1 VGVIQ
6 LEGVSKAYGDRVLF
20 RDVTWQLSGRERI
33 GLVGPNGIGKTTLCR
48 ILVGLEPPDTGRV
61 SRARETTVGYLPQEA
76 AGEAR
81 GSVLGEAL
89 SGFPEVWEIERQLE
103 AVAAQ
108 LHEAADEA
116 LTARY
121 GDLQHRFEALGGY
134 RLETEARVVLSGLG
148 FRDADLARP
157 LVEFSGG
164 WRMRAALARLLLQ
177 GPALLLLDE
186 PTNHLDLES
195 LGWLENYLS
204 AYDGTVVVVA
214 HDRYFLNRMVTTVA
228 ELSATGLDLYPGD
241 YDDYLAQREARQA
254 LLEARARNQAK
265 RVAEIERF
273 IERFRYKASK
283 ARQVQSRIKMLDRL
297 DRVEVEGAARH
308 IRFSF
313 PAPPRTGRHVV
324 QLRHIAK
331 AYGPKVVYAG
341 IDLDLERGERIALVG
356 PNGAGKSTLLR
367 ILAGVLASDGGE
379 RVLGAHVTT
388 HYYAQHQLDA
398 LDPARTVLEEMEAA
412 APETDRTRLRTLLGA
427 FLFSGDAVEK
437 RVAVL
442 SGGEKARLALARMLV
457 RPAPFLCLDEPTN
470 HLDLASRDVLEDA
483 LARFAGT
490 MVFISHDRYFIN
502 RLATK
507 VVEVRDGRLV
517 IHLGGYDD
525 YHAALER
532 GPAGATVPP
541 AEPPAPRAG
550 EAAGTGDRRA
560 AARAD
565 TAPPVERARRRPRVD
580 PAVRELR
587 RRLDALETEIH
598 AIEARLEDLGR
609 TLADPALYADGE
621 RVRAVTLERQQAEE
635 HVAWLLHEWE
645 TLSESLAAHE

>member
-1 VGVIQ
+1 
-6 LEGVSKAYGDRVLF
+6 
-20 RDVTWQLSGRERI
+20 
-33 GLVGPNGIGKTTLCR
+33 
-48 ILVGLEPPDTGRV
+48 
-61 SRARETTVGYLPQEA
+61 
-76 AGEAR
+76 
-81 GSVLGEAL
+81 
-89 SGFPEVWEIERQLE
+89 
-103 AVAAQ
+103 
-108 LHEAADEA
+108 
-116 LTARY
+116 
-121 GDLQHRFEALGGY
+121 
-134 RLETEARVVLSGLG
+134 
-148 FRDADLARP
+148 
-157 LVEFSGG
+157 
-164 WRMRAALARLLLQ
+164 M
-177 GPALLLLDE
+177 
-186 PTNHLDLES
+186 
-195 LGWLENYLS
+195 
-204 AYDGTVVVVA
+204 
-214 HDRYFLNRMVTTVA
+214 
-228 ELSATGLDLYPGD
+228 
-241 YDDYLAQREARQA
+241 
-254 LLEARARNQAK
+254 
-265 RVAEIERF
+265 
-273 IERFRYKASK
+273 
-283 ARQVQSRIKMLDRL
+283 
-297 DRVEVEGAARH
+297 
-308 IRFSF
+308 
-313 PAPPRTGRHVV
+313 
-324 QLRHIAK
+324 
-331 AYGPKVVYAG
+331 VYAG

-367 ILAGVLASDGGE
+367 ILAGVLAPDGGE

-398 LDPARTVLEEMEAA
+398 LDPARTLLEEMEAA

-483 LARFAGT
+483 LAGFAGT

-525 YHAALER
+525 YHAAIEGR
-532 GPAGATVPP
+532 PAGA
-541 AEPPAPRAG
+541 PAPADQQPASRG
-550 EAAGTGDRRA
+550 SEATGKRDRSA
-560 AARAD
+560 AALAP
-565 TAPPVERARRRPRVD
+565 APPPGDRARRRPRID

-635 HVAWLLHEWE
+635 QVAWLLHEWE